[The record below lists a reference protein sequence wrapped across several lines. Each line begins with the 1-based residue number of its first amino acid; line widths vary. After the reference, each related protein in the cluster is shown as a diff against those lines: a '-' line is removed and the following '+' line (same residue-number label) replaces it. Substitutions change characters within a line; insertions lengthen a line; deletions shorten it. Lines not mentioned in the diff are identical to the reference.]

1 MPRNKKSWCALA
13 TECIR
18 QYDNTP
24 HSSTGFALN
33 YLLNG
38 VSYEIV
44 PNEFEGPGNLI
55 KDRELA
61 FKRSKKS
68 HERGKVYY
76 DRNKIEGNFEVGK
89 MIYVENG
96 NKLNR
101 KKLHEITIG
110 PFPIV
115 RKLGDYV
122 FKVDTG
128 RQSYS
133 QKLYHIS
140 KLVKADGVRPV
151 LNKEA

>member
-1 MPRNKKSWCALA
+1 
-13 TECIR
+13 
-18 QYDNTP
+18 
-24 HSSTGFALN
+24 
-33 YLLNG
+33 
-38 VSYEIV
+38 
-44 PNEFEGPGNLI
+44 
-55 KDRELA
+55 
-61 FKRSKKS
+61 
-68 HERGKVYY
+68 
-76 DRNKIEGNFEVGK
+76 

-101 KKLHEITIG
+101 KKLNEIRIG

-115 RKLGDYV
+115 RKLGNYV
-122 FKVDTG
+122 FKIDTR